1 MPTKQLSAELED
13 AEEHV
18 FESVQL
24 DEFIQT
30 DYRDYPDRKWVKPLL
45 LLSHRIRLTASV
57 LSSLLQA
64 GAGVNL
70 ADADGAT
77 ALMWAEAL
85 GSASCAALLRKA
97 GADTA
102 ARDYPG
108 GAYLDRLCRVSRKR
122 VRGRRIFK

>member
-30 DYRDYPDRKWVKPLL
+30 DYRDYPDRKWVKPRL

-57 LSSLLQA
+57 LSSLLQ
-64 GAGVNL
+64 
-70 ADADGAT
+70 
-77 ALMWAEAL
+77 
-85 GSASCAALLRKA
+85 
-97 GADTA
+97 
-102 ARDYPG
+102 
-108 GAYLDRLCRVSRKR
+108 
-122 VRGRRIFK
+122 GRREHLLLPAEGGG